1 MATKKNESTSKAEI
15 KEKALISKKASIKKV
30 KVKSL
35 KTKFGDLTV
44 FTQSMKIADVLYIYY
59 VAVRGRD
66 EEEGSVQRVL
76 NKQRI
81 NSIKK
86 YILEGNIFYSTF
98 ILNWTDINI
107 KPQFSDNELTI
118 PIIPFSAQAIDGQ
131 HRLVGLHEAMKENPD
146 LGDQEI
152 LVTLSLNL
160 STKDAARIF
169 ININSEQKPVP
180 KSLIYDLF
188 GEIENDTNHSINRAT
203 DIADELNENVESPYY
218 KLIKYPGQAK
228 GVGLVDLSTVVG
240 SLKKH
245 LESDGVFASHKLT
258 NLQNQKVV
266 IMNYFIA
273 LKFYYDRED
282 LWTNKNKN
290 PFLTNAGFFGAIEHL
305 IKNLLIKCAE
315 KKSFKVEDFKTLLD
329 LPKGELL
336 QRVDFKNLEGK
347 SQRKAITDFLQ
358 ENYLKSL
365 PNQEEYEF

>member
-1 MATKKNESTSKAEI
+1 MAT
-15 KEKALISKKASIKKV
+15 IKKV
-30 KVKSL
+30 KLKSL

-44 FTQSMKIADVLYIYY
+44 YTQSMKIKDVLYIYY
-59 VAVRGRD
+59 VAVRGKD

-81 NSIKK
+81 SAIKK

-98 ILNWTDINI
+98 ILNWTDPKLNPEFLNDEI
-107 KPQFSDNELTI
+107 TI
-118 PIIPFSAQAIDGQ
+118 PIVPNSAQTIDGQ
-131 HRLVGLHEAMKENPD
+131 HRLVGLQEAVKEDPTI
-146 LGDQEI
+146 GEKEI

-203 DIADELNENVESPYY
+203 DIAYELNDNIDSPYY
-218 KLIKYPGQAK
+218 RVIKYPGQTR
-228 GVGLVDLSTVVG
+228 GVGLVDLSTVVS

-266 IMNYFIA
+266 ILNYFTA
-273 LKFYYDRED
+273 LKFYYDKED
-282 LWTNKNKN
+282 LWTSKSKN

-315 KKSFKVEDFKTLLD
+315 KKSFKVEDFKALLD
-329 LPKGELL
+329 LPKGDLL
-336 QRVDFKNLEGK
+336 QRSDFKNMEGK
-347 SQRKAITDFLQ
+347 SQRKVIVDFLQ

-365 PNQEEYEF
+365 PNQDEYEF

>member
-1 MATKKNESTSKAEI
+1 MATKKTKVEKKIDGAEELGKTKTSN
-15 KEKALISKKASIKKV
+15 IKKV
-30 KVKSL
+30 KLKSL
-35 KTKFGDLTV
+35 KTKFGELTV
-44 FTQSMKIADVLYIYY
+44 YTQSMKISDVLHIYY

-66 EEEGSVQRVL
+66 EEEGAVQRVL

-81 NSIKK
+81 ASIKK
-86 YILEGNIFYSTF
+86 YILEGNVFYSTF
-98 ILNWTDINI
+98 ILNWTDTKI
-107 KPQFSDNELTI
+107 KPEYLNNELTI

-131 HRLVGLHEAMKENPD
+131 HRLVGLQEALKEDPA
-146 LGDQEI
+146 LGNKEI
-152 LVTLSLNL
+152 LITLSLNL

-188 GEIENDTNHSINRAT
+188 GEIESDTNHSINRAA
-203 DIADELNENVESPYY
+203 DIADELNENMESPYY
-218 KLIKYPGQAK
+218 KSIKYPGQGK
-228 GVGLVDLSTVVG
+228 GVGFVDLATVVS

-266 IMNYFIA
+266 IFNYFTA
-273 LKFYYDRED
+273 LKFFYDRED
-282 LWTNKNKN
+282 LWTSRTKN

-315 KKSFKVEDFKTLLD
+315 KKSFKVEDFKALLD

-336 QRVDFKNLEGK
+336 QRSDIKNQEGK
-347 SQRKAITDFLQ
+347 SQRKTIFDFLQ

-365 PNQEEYEF
+365 PNQDEYEF

>member
-1 MATKKNESTSKAEI
+1 MAIKKVEANTKSPQNEEI
-15 KEKALISKKASIKKV
+15 IAKKTTAIKKV
-30 KVKSL
+30 KMKSL
-35 KTKFGDLTV
+35 KTKFGELTV
-44 FTQSMKIADVLYIYY
+44 FTQSMKISDVLYIYY

-66 EEEGSVQRVL
+66 EEEGAVQRVL

-81 NSIKK
+81 ASIKK
-86 YILEGNIFYSTF
+86 YILEGNVFYSTF
-98 ILNWTDINI
+98 ILNWTDTKI
-107 KPQFSDNELTI
+107 KPEFLNDEISI

-131 HRLVGLHEAMKENPD
+131 HRLVGLQEALKENPEI
-146 LGDQEI
+146 GNKEI
-152 LVTLSLNL
+152 LITLSLNL

-169 ININSEQKPVP
+169 VNINSEQKPVP

-188 GEIENDTNHSINRAT
+188 GEIESDTNHSINRAT
-203 DIADELNENVESPYY
+203 DIAEELNDNIESPYY
-218 KLIKYPGQAK
+218 KSIKYPGQGK
-228 GVGLVDLSTVVG
+228 VVGFVDLATVVS

-266 IMNYFIA
+266 ILNYFTA

-282 LWTNKNKN
+282 IWTSRTKN

-315 KKSFKVEDFKTLLD
+315 KKSFKVDDFKALLD

-336 QRVDFKNLEGK
+336 QRSDIKNQEGK
-347 SQRKAITDFLQ
+347 SQRKTIVDFLQ

-365 PNQEEYEF
+365 PNQDEYEF